1 VPLVAIAI
9 ALFALLA
16 LIALMP
22 LSLVQRYRVGTAR
35 RLARGWVATL
45 NLIALSISTAL
56 FLAGAAVTAIWVP
69 GAFAYAAG
77 GLGLGAVLGLAGL
90 ALSRWEATPSALHY
104 TPNRWL
110 VLAITLTVTA
120 RIGYGFWRAWQAWQ
134 AGVGDTSWL
143 AAAGVS
149 GSLAAGAVVLGYYF
163 VYWAGVRRRVN
174 KHRQMAVW
182 PARQRPR
189 PW

>member
-1 VPLVAIAI
+1 VPLVAIAA
-9 ALFALLA
+9 ALLALLA

-22 LSLVQRYRVGTAR
+22 VSLVQRYRVGTAR

-45 NLIALSISTAL
+45 NLIALSISTAI

-69 GAFAYAAG
+69 GAFMYAVAGLAAG
-77 GLGLGAVLGLAGL
+77 AALGIAGL

-120 RIGYGFWRAWQAWQ
+120 RIGYGVWRAWHAWQ
-134 AGVGDTSWL
+134 AGGPDASWL
-143 AAAGVS
+143 AAAGVA
-149 GSLAAGAVVLGYYF
+149 GSLAAGAVVLGYYLL
-163 VYWAGVRRRVN
+163 YWAGVRRRVQ
-174 KHRQMAVW
+174 KHRQMLTW
-182 PARQRPR
+182 PAGQRP
-189 PW
+189 PAW